1 MSVVLHREG
10 SEYVVRSMFPLTSYL
25 SGARVRV
32 ERLERNT
39 DGVHNGIALVTWL
52 SDSDTH
58 KILPKGP
65 SHIGTSILVSE

>member
-1 MSVVLHREG
+1 MVTLAKVGDTLT
-10 SEYVVRSMFPLTSYL
+10 VRSMFPLTSYL

-39 DGVHNGIALVTWL
+39 DGKINGIALVTWL

-58 KILPKGP
+58 KILPKGQ
-65 SHIGTSILVSE
+65 SHIGTAILVAE